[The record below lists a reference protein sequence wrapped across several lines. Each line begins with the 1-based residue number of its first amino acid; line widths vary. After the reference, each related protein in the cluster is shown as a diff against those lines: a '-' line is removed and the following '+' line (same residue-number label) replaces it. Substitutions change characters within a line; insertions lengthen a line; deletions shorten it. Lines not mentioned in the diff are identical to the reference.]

1 MNMDAGLKKIQ
12 KLNATALKIIAAVI
26 MVIDHTGYMFFPK
39 LIWIRKIGRLAFPI
53 FAFFIA
59 EGFFYTKDRRR
70 YLLRMLLFAF
80 ISELPFDLAFFG
92 KWYWKY
98 QNVMFSF
105 ALAILALMI
114 FEKCRAN
121 GTWWGRAL
129 GLAGIALCA
138 VASVLLNTDY
148 SYYAVVLVAVFYI
161 FRSAGR
167 LCSNCAGL
175 LFQVIDHPHDVQ
187 TWSILSFIPLMLYNG
202 QKGPGLKWF
211 FYLFYPGH
219 LLVMY
224 AIRMILLGYWKL

>member
-1 MNMDAGLKKIQ
+1 MNIEAELKKIQ
-12 KLNATALKIIAAVI
+12 RLNGTTLKIIAALI

-39 LIWIRKIGRLAFPI
+39 VIWIRKVGRIAFPI

-59 EGFFYTKDRRR
+59 EGFFYSKDRRR
-70 YLLRMLLFAF
+70 YLLRMLLFAI

-114 FEKCRAN
+114 FEKFIEN
-121 GTWWGRAL
+121 GKWWGWVL
-129 GLAGIALCA
+129 GLLGIGGCAL
-138 VASVLLNTDY
+138 ASVLLKTDY

-167 LCSNCAGL
+167 ACSNGAGV
-175 LFQVIDHPHDVQ
+175 LFQVLDHPHDVQ
-187 TWSILSFIPLMLYNG
+187 TWSILSFVPLMLYNG
-202 QKGPGLKWF
+202 EKGPGLKWL

-219 LLVMY
+219 LLLMY
-224 AIRMILLGYWKL
+224 GLRMLLLKYL